1 MMLCYNYRE
10 VTLLRTTYK
19 NLANI
24 LYAKLVPYAE
34 KKIGEYQGGLQRG
47 RSTVDQIFAM
57 RQILEKC
64 WEQNMMYLI
73 YLLIFKHDVTLYGE
87 RKYGVKCIN

>member
-1 MMLCYNYRE
+1 MLCDNYRT
-10 VTLLRTTYK
+10 VTLLCTTYK
-19 NLANI
+19 ILANI
-24 LYAKLVPYAE
+24 FYAKLVSYAE
-34 KKIGEYQGGLQRG
+34 KNIGEYQGGLQRG
-47 RSTVDQIFAM
+47 RSTVDQIFTM

-73 YLLIFKHDVTLYGE
+73 YLLIFKQDMTLSEE